1 METRACEH
9 LRIHRGDRIEE
20 DSALRHHRAPPP
32 PTRDGPAL
40 VAIVKTIGDY
50 ILEWLETHT
59 VTGARHVCLYDT
71 GCTDDTLAKIG
82 TRYASAPG
90 RWNR

>member
-1 METRACEH
+1 M
-9 LRIHRGDRIEE
+9 RG
-20 DSALRHHRAPPP
+20 
-32 PTRDGPAL
+32 GQAL

-71 GCTDDTLAKIG
+71 GCTEDTLAKSAHDTLQRPGAG
-82 TRYASAPG
+82 TG
-90 RWNR
+90 D

>member
-1 METRACEH
+1 M
-9 LRIHRGDRIEE
+9 
-20 DSALRHHRAPPP
+20 
-32 PTRDGPAL
+32 
-40 VAIVKTIGDY
+40 KTIGDY

-59 VTGARHVCLYDT
+59 VTGARHACLYDT

-90 RWNR
+90 RWHW